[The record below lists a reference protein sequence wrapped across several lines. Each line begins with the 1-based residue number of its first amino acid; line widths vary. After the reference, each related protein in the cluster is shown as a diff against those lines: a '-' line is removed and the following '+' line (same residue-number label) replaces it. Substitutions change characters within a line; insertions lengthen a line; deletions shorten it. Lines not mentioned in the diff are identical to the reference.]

1 MNAEQIMKIFADTAY
16 IRTGGSPEELR
27 TAQYLQDKIAGLG
40 LKAEI
45 VPFDVPMSRIQEAV
59 LQVDGVEVT
68 CKGYLCA
75 GNGEVEAPF
84 YYLRDSSPYALSKC
98 RGKIV
103 MIDGYLGYWVYHDLL
118 ENGAVGFV
126 TYDGNTNYAD
136 RDIDQRELRSYVHN
150 GNRIPGVNINANVIC
165 SLGVLIVGF
174 AMLIKGADLFVEGA
188 SKIAAKFKIPQ
199 IVIGLTIVA
208 MGTSAPEAAISISA
222 AFQDAAAISIGN
234 VVGSNIMN
242 ILLILGVSA
251 VITNLKIKPN
261 TLKFEIPFVVIIT
274 AVLLLLGWIGGG
286 LDKIDGVIMLVLFA
300 AFLGYLFYL
309 YKKGDDSS
317 ADEVPQ
323 LTEKDKIPVLIFIT
337 LIGLV
342 SIVLGSDLTVASAK
356 SIAQVI
362 GVDDRT
368 ISLTVVAFGTSL
380 PELITCIAASLKKKS
395 DIAIG
400 NIIGSNIFNILFV
413 VGLAS
418 ICSPSVL
425 TFGEAFIIDTI
436 VAIATAVLLGLL
448 VLRKKEL
455 TRAGGIIMLVAY
467 AGYFAYLFINPLGLA

>member
-150 GNRIPGVNINANVIC
+150 GNRIPGVNINAKDAVELIRKGASTAKITLKQEEYTGQSHNVVLDMPGQVDEYIAFTAHYDSTSLSQGAYDNMSG
-165 SLGVLIVGF
+165 SLG
-174 AMLIKGADLFVEGA
+174 
-188 SKIAAKFKIPQ
+188 
-199 IVIGLTIVA
+199 
-208 MGTSAPEAAISISA
+208 
-222 AFQDAAAISIGN
+222 
-234 VVGSNIMN
+234 
-242 ILLILGVSA
+242 ILGIAEYFAAHPHRYGLRFIWCGSEERGLLGSKAYCADEEKLKNCVLNINLDMIGCIMGKFISCVTGEEKLCHYISYLGDELGFPVEVKQDVYSSDSTPFADKGVPAVSFA
-251 VITNLKIKPN
+251 RIAPPN
-261 TLKFEIPFVVIIT
+261 TATIHNRYDTMALMKGEQM
-274 AVLLLLGWIGGG
+274 VLDTDFLIAFAERMANAARCPVAREMPENMKEK
-286 LDKIDGVIMLVLFA
+286 LDI
-300 AFLGYLFYL
+300 YL
-309 YKKGDDSS
+309 
-317 ADEVPQ
+317 
-323 LTEKDKIPVLIFIT
+323 
-337 LIGLV
+337 
-342 SIVLGSDLTVASAK
+342 
-356 SIAQVI
+356 
-362 GVDDRT
+362 
-368 ISLTVVAFGTSL
+368 
-380 PELITCIAASLKKKS
+380 C
-395 DIAIG
+395 
-400 NIIGSNIFNILFV
+400 
-413 VGLAS
+413 
-418 ICSPSVL
+418 
-425 TFGEAFIIDTI
+425 
-436 VAIATAVLLGLL
+436 
-448 VLRKKEL
+448 RK
-455 TRAGGIIMLVAY
+455 RA
-467 AGYFAYLFINPLGLA
+467 PKQ